1 MPYFPKIKN
10 VYMKKIILIII
21 IAATLGTSC
30 KKDFLTSLQNNPN
43 APTSSAATVQL
54 VLPGTLTGIV
64 SIINNVGYG
73 SSYEGQAA
81 WMGYWNYAGG
91 YSFVNAVQSYVLTNT
106 SPQAWDQYYG
116 VLSNLNV
123 VHQNAVANPALA
135 NYEAISDVLESICFQ
150 NLVDLYNDIP
160 YTDALQGQGNF
171 FPAYTKGSDVYDSL
185 VAKLDV
191 AINLIQKNMSSSSV
205 LLPAQDDIM
214 FGGNMQMWMTFA
226 NTVKLRMLVRESN
239 VSVKQAYI
247 KSELAAT
254 SSAGYLGLHQDALV
268 NPGYSSSKPSPM
280 YGAFGIAPNGSINGS
295 FNYIRSGNLAMTFY
309 KTTND
314 PRLAYFYGKN
324 GTQTNDANGDYY
336 NITFPLTYT
345 DYTADY
351 LGIQTTPTANGSGI
365 GPGLIQSPNQ
375 SAVMMTAS
383 ESLFNQSEAVVR
395 GYITGDAK
403 QLYQKAI
410 TASFEYLNVGGDP
423 DTYAATYYNQTG
435 VTNVSWPSDMSGQI
449 QAILTQKWAALNG
462 ISNVESW
469 NDWRRTGFPVIKK
482 SLSPTSTESHPPYR
496 YYYPLEEPNNNS
508 VAWKNAGGDT
518 IDPFT
523 SKIFWM
529 PQ

>member
-1 MPYFPKIKN
+1 
-10 VYMKKIILIII
+10 MKKIILIGIL
-21 IAATLGTSC
+21 AVMLGTGC

-43 APTSSAATVQL
+43 APTSSAASVQL

-64 SIINNVGYG
+64 SIINNVGYSG
-73 SSYEGQAA
+73 GYEGQAA

-91 YSFVNAVQSYVLTNT
+91 YSFNNAVQSYVLTNT
-106 SPQAWDQYYG
+106 SPQVWDQYYA

-123 VHQNAVANPALA
+123 IHQNATADPSLV

-150 NLVDLYNDIP
+150 NLVDVYNDIP
-160 YTDALQGQGNF
+160 YTDALKGQGDF
-171 FPAYTKGSDVYDSL
+171 FPAYDKGSDVYDSL
-185 VAKLDV
+185 VAKLDL
-191 AINLIQKNMSSSSV
+191 AISLIQTNLSSSSV
-205 LLPAQDDIM
+205 VVPAQDDIM
-214 FGGNMQMWMTFA
+214 FGGNMQMWLTFA

-239 VSVKQAYI
+239 VSAKQAYI
-247 KSELAAT
+247 KSELSAT
-254 SSAGYLGLHQDALV
+254 ASAGYLGLHQDALV

-295 FNYIRSGNLAMTFY
+295 FNYNRGGNLAMDFY

-324 GTQTNDANGDYY
+324 GTQPNDPNGDYY
-336 NITFPLTYT
+336 NITFPLNYSN
-345 DYTADY
+345 YSADY

-365 GPGLIQSPNQ
+365 GPGLIQNASQ

-383 ESLFNQSEAVVR
+383 ESLFNQAEAVVR
-395 GYITGDAK
+395 GYITGNAED
-403 QLYQKAI
+403 LYHQAI

-423 DTYAATYYNQTG
+423 DTYAQAYYNQTG
-435 VTNVSWPSDMSGQI
+435 VKNVSWPSDMTGQI

-462 ISNVESW
+462 ISNVEAW
-469 NDWRRTGFPVIKK
+469 NDWRRTGYPVIKK

-496 YYYPLEEPNNNS
+496 YYYPVEEPNYNP
-508 VAWKNAGGDT
+508 VAWKNAGGAT

-529 PQ
+529 P